1 MSKKEAAVTL
11 AFILSA
17 GFLWQLGCALAEVVV
32 EWHIWRGCVIF

>member
-11 AFILSA
+11 AFIFSA

-32 EWHIWRGCVIF
+32 EWHSAGSGLG